1 MGEDDT
7 PARVARRILAV
18 GAGKGGGGKS
28 LIAANLGIY
37 LATIGKRVVLVDA
50 DFAGANLHVFVG
62 IERPKLTIASVLDR
76 DGDVHDAV
84 VDTPIT
90 GLGLISAEGGPGWI
104 ASPQPVD
111 TRRLMTSLGRLDAD
125 VVVVDLGPGAGVSA
139 VDCFN
144 LADVGV
150 VVTVPEPASVENTYR
165 FLRCAFLRR
174 LDHLDSPELAALIE
188 RVARDTNGLPAP
200 RELLAAAL
208 ADDADPSLATRLA
221 DEVAQYRPRV
231 IVNQARTRTDEELP
245 VAMSSACRRRLGIA
259 LAPLGH
265 LELDDA
271 VWLSVRRRRPLLVE
285 HPDSLAAK
293 GFERLTRR
301 LLALDAGE
309 PTPPPDH
316 GPDELTHY
324 EILEVEPSASEEELR
339 RAYRRVREAYGEG
352 SLVIAGLLD
361 KEHLVELHT
370 RLDEAYET
378 LMDDAARRLYDQH
391 LYPEGLPATRTRRTP
406 TGSLFGGEDMHTPV
420 ESTKRLPNLNATPPP
435 ELTPPPS
442 AGPPLGPDTV
452 YSGALLREIREAR
465 AVDLAAIANRT
476 KIGIGHLRALE
487 DERYDLLPA
496 AVYLRGFLTEYA
508 RCLRLDAPRVVDTYL
523 KRRAANRPPSDEER
537 G

>member
-1 MGEDDT
+1 MGGEEET

-62 IERPKLTIASVLDR
+62 VERPRLTLASLLERGGQVQ
-76 DGDVHDAV
+76 DAV
-84 VDTPIT
+84 MDTPIT
-90 GLGLISAEGGPGWI
+90 GLGLISAESGPGWI
-104 ASPQPVD
+104 VNPQPVD
-111 TRRLMTSLGRLDAD
+111 TQRLMSALGQLDVD

-144 LADVGV
+144 LADVGL

-165 FLRCAFLRR
+165 FLKCAFLRR
-174 LDHLDSPELAALIE
+174 LERLGSPAIAALIE
-188 RVARDTNGLPAP
+188 HAARDASSLPAP
-200 RELLAAAL
+200 RELIAAATADGDVALAA
-208 ADDADPSLATRLA
+208 TLA
-221 DEVAQYRPRV
+221 DELAQFRPRV

-245 VAMSSACRRRLGIA
+245 AAMSSACRRRLGIA

-324 EILEVEPSASEEELR
+324 EILDVEPSASEEELR
-339 RAYRRVREAYGEG
+339 RAYRRVRETYGEG
-352 SLVIAGLLD
+352 SLVVAGLLG

-391 LYPEGLPATRTRRTP
+391 LFPEGLPVPRTRRSG
-406 TGSLFGGEDMHTPV
+406 TGSLFSDDNHTPV
-420 ESTKRLPNLNATPPP
+420 EATKRLPMMSATPPP

-442 AGPPLGPDTV
+442 VGPPLGPDTV
-452 YSGALLREIREAR
+452 YSGALLRELREAR
-465 AVDLAAIANRT
+465 AIDLAAIANRT

-508 RCLRLDAPRVVDTYL
+508 RCLRLDGPRVVESYL
-523 KRRAANRPPSDEER
+523 KRRVANIPPTDEER